1 MKIFNEIKL
10 RNLITFNNKKNQSYH
25 CSRICWVLGML
36 LLEFQQILCFL
47 WNWKCHHQTRINWW
61 QAQHREYFQSQL
73 FEWLIGQITNFELI
87 SYFHEKLDYFL
98 NVQHELP
105 HATAVCEKPTMFLK
119 FFKKLRVWGIENES
133 VIIKQKS
140 TRKWSFKPNRYLK
153 IAIRNQFWMK
163 MK

>member
-1 MKIFNEIKL
+1 MLSSGNVTSGISTNSLLSLKLKMPSPNSDKLVTSSTPRVFPKPTIWEISRTNSKL
-10 RNLITFNNKKNQSYH
+10 RIDLIFSPNF
-25 CSRICWVLGML
+25 G
-36 LLEFQQILCFL
+36 FL
-47 WNWKCHHQTRINWW
+47 I
-61 QAQHREYFQSQL
+61 
-73 FEWLIGQITNFELI
+73 
-87 SYFHEKLDYFL
+87 FL

-119 FFKKLRVWGIENES
+119 NFKKLRVWGIENES